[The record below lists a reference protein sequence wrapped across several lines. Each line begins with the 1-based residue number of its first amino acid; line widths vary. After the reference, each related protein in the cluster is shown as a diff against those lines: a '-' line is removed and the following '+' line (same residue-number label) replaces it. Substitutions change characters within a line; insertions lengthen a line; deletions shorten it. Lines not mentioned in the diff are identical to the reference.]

1 MDSTKKSPKRRS
13 RSVVNPVRKQAGGN
27 RAVANFDLGKKP
39 GFLLR
44 RLDARAA
51 LLYQKHTGQ
60 SDITA
65 RQFGVLLTLFQHGRM
80 TQAELSKAMFI
91 DKSTLGEMVQ
101 RMVDRGLVRRR
112 VPNNDRR
119 TAELCLSKAGSKWVI
134 SNVRDAD
141 ASQEELL
148 APLPPEYRALFLKC
162 LQILANA
169 NVGVSNGG

>member
-13 RSVVNPVRKQAGGN
+13 RSGVNPVRKQAGGN
-27 RAVANFDLGKKP
+27 RAVANFDLSKKP

-65 RQFGVLLTLFQHGRM
+65 RQFGVLLTP
-80 TQAELSKAMFI
+80 
-91 DKSTLGEMVQ
+91 LGEMVQ

-119 TAELCLSKAGSKWVI
+119 TAELCLSKAGSKWVM